1 MGHEKQDHTI
11 ALVGQ
16 AGASSPQQYH
26 APEYQP
32 AAAFL
37 KIFLE
42 RGSEE
47 LRERGKERER
57 EWEKLLI

>member
-11 ALVGQ
+11 ALVEQ
-16 AGASSPQQYH
+16 AGASIPQQYH

-32 AAAFL
+32 GAAFL

-42 RGSEE
+42 RGSKE
-47 LRERGKERER
+47 LGEKGKERER